1 MSEDDIPLGPIDWQ
15 DGTPGGVSG
24 MVAVM
29 FRALRLNSACN
40 TTNLWIEVKE
50 CVKYQRYLT

>member
-1 MSEDDIPLGPIDWQ
+1 MSKSVIGLAVIDRQ
-15 DGTPGGVSG
+15 DGAPARISG
-24 MVAVM
+24 MVAAK

-50 CVKYQRYLT
+50 CVKYHRYLT